1 MCFYRISSAL
11 DSTKGKKPK
20 NLNNDR
26 NYVCKIYATRMIND
40 RSIDTVLATM
50 IQISPPFIKYNHLKE
65 AKTSL
70 KFPFLSC
77 RKSVFDVSKQ

>member
-1 MCFYRISSAL
+1 
-11 DSTKGKKPK
+11 
-20 NLNNDR
+20 
-26 NYVCKIYATRMIND
+26 MIND
-40 RSIDTVLATM
+40 RSIDTVLSTM
-50 IQISPPFIKYNHLKE
+50 IQFSPTFIKYNHLKE